1 MPAEEDHTKFTS
13 LADELG
19 LTDDDPKEGP
29 VRTSF
34 IESAMKRKGYKP
46 SVKWD
51 EPDPPEPKTGK
62 KEGGD
67 FFSRGG
73 GQYEN

>member
-1 MPAEEDHTKFTS
+1 MPPAEDDFKRFHD

-19 LTDDDPKEGP
+19 LTDDDDKDKAK
-29 VRTSF
+29 TSF

-46 SVKWD
+46 VTSWG
-51 EPDPPEPKTGK
+51 EPDPPADK
-62 KEGGD
+62 KDKGTGD

-73 GQYEN
+73 GQYE